1 MQVPAWVDREAF
13 PFSVREVAGLSV
25 VDAGQGPPIVFVHGT
40 PTWSFEWRAL
50 IRAFSATHRCIAVD
64 HLGFGLSP
72 RPPDA
77 DYSPQAHARRFAA
90 LIEALNLPRFTL
102 VAHDFGGP
110 ISLDFALSH
119 PERLE
124 RVVLINTIAWPFV
137 DEPSLARAARMAGGG
152 LFRWLYRNLNLSFI
166 IAKSAWGKGPRPAKV
181 WNQYTSAFPDPDSRE
196 RVLWALAKSLGA
208 STPFFQSLWE
218 RRERFAKTPIHFI
231 WGLRDAAFPPVVLE
245 RFRKAWPHAT
255 VDTLP
260 DAGHWP
266 HEEAP
271 EACIDFLKQALKR
284 P

>member
-77 DYSPQAHARRFAA
+77 DYSPEAHARRFAA

-284 P
+284 A